1 MYVDKSVF
9 KSENDKKREA
19 TGDLK
24 KLQHHKKE
32 LNILKN
38 KTQNSELGVDKEII
52 QGKKFL

>member
-24 KLQHHKKE
+24 KLQHHKEE